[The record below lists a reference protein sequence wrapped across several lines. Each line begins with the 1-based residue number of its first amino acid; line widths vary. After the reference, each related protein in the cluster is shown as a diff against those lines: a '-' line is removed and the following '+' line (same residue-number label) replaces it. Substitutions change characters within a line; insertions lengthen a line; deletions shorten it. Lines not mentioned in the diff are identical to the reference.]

1 MILLLVPP
9 GFDVPP
15 SLWERC
21 AVITYPTTD
30 DALAALAMPH
40 DALAMVTDTLLESDL
55 PRVADAIRA
64 NAKPAVEVRSQRW
77 DGDAFSPISAACR
90 GVISGFGPNG
100 LLAAAGLL
108 LGEITNPH

>member
-21 AVITYPTTD
+21 AVIAFPTTD
-30 DALAALAMPH
+30 AALAALAMPH
-40 DALAMVTDTLLESDL
+40 DGVVIVTDTLPESDL
-55 PRVADAIRA
+55 PRVAAAIRA
-64 NAKPAVEVRSQRW
+64 NAKPAIEVRSERW
-77 DGDAFSPISAACR
+77 DGDAFSRISAACR

-100 LLAAAGLL
+100 LLAAAELL
-108 LGEITNPH
+108 SSQT

>member
-15 SLWERC
+15 PLWERC
-21 AVITYPTTD
+21 AVITYPTTE
-30 DALAALAMPH
+30 DALGALAIPH
-40 DALAMVTDTLLESDL
+40 DALVIVTDALPEADL
-55 PRVADAIRA
+55 PRLAAAIRS

-100 LLAAAGLL
+100 LLAAANLL
-108 LGEITNPH
+108 LGEMTNPH